1 VEGAQQ
7 RYDFVAANIL
17 TYVIVGLLDDIKTV
31 MKPGGIFVGSGIL
44 DENQDTVV
52 AKMKEVGFGILEVAM
67 KEQWVALAGR
77 YEV

>member
-1 VEGAQQ
+1 
-7 RYDFVAANIL
+7 
-17 TYVIVGLLDDIKTV
+17 VGLLDDIKTV

-52 AKMKEVGFGILEVAM
+52 AKMKEVGFEILEVSV

-77 YEV
+77 YKV